1 MTKTFI
7 TTVIEDGEDLVL
19 PFPDD
24 LMTVMNWKTGD
35 VLEWTAHTD
44 YATIR
49 KIEDPTIIARMFEG
63 QPNEA
68 SSTQ

>member
-1 MTKTFI
+1 MSKTFI

-19 PFPDD
+19 PFPDT
-24 LMTVMNWKTGD
+24 LMKEMRWKAGD
-35 VLEWTAHTD
+35 VLEWTAHED

-49 KIEDPTIIARMFEG
+49 KIEDPTAVMRALEG
-63 QPNEA
+63 QHEI

>member
-7 TTVIEDGEDLVL
+7 TTVIEDGDDLVL
-19 PFPDD
+19 PFPDS
-24 LMTVMNWKTGD
+24 LMETMGWKEGD
-35 VLEWTAHTD
+35 TLEWTAHED

-49 KIEDPTIIARMFEG
+49 KIEDPTLVARMFEG
-63 QPNEA
+63 LNET

>member
-1 MTKTFI
+1 MSKTFI
-7 TTVIEDGEDLVL
+7 STVIEEGEDLVL

-24 LMTVMNWKTGD
+24 LMEIMGWKTGD
-35 VLEWTAHTD
+35 VLEWTAHDD

-49 KIEDPTIIARMFEG
+49 KVEDPTMVMRVLEG
-63 QPNEA
+63 VNEA

>member
-1 MTKTFI
+1 MSKTFI

-35 VLEWTAHTD
+35 VLEWTAQDDH
-44 YATIR
+44 ATIR

-63 QPNEA
+63 HQNEA